1 MCVCMCVREREAK
14 KYLAFLLVFTCVYVC
29 DACVS
34 LREKERETE
43 KVNIREVQQ
52 CVCVSELVSMCLRR
66 RERRRR
72 KGA

>member
-34 LREKERETE
+34 LREKERERGGGE
-43 KVNIREVQQ
+43 EVRE
-52 CVCVSELVSMCLRR
+52 SER
-66 RERRRR
+66 
-72 KGA
+72 